1 MNKWKIT
8 LFCLLSMWQI
18 SAFADDKP
26 QRVYL
31 FGLATNFHDS
41 TVYITDVQC
50 LDSLAINP
58 DGSLPNHVG
67 YTLQLKVYLE
77 GTLDEKYQTC
87 AVIYS
92 DKKKRLTRR
101 LANVQRRVQYKK
113 EKNPVLIDKESFQF
127 KKL

>member
-1 MNKWKIT
+1 
-8 LFCLLSMWQI
+8 MWQI

-31 FGLATNFHDS
+31 FGVATNFNDS

-50 LDSLAINP
+50 LDSLVINP

>member
-18 SAFADDKP
+18 STFADDKP

-31 FGLATNFHDS
+31 FGVATNFNDS

-50 LDSLAINP
+50 LDSLTINP

-67 YTLQLKVYLE
+67 YTLQLKVFLE
-77 GTLDEKYQTC
+77 GSLDEKYQTC

-92 DKKKRLTRR
+92 DKKKKLARR
-101 LANVQRRVQYKK
+101 FSAVQRKYQYKK
-113 EKNPVLIDKESFQF
+113 DKNPILIDKESFQF
-127 KKL
+127 QKR